1 MTTAQSRD
9 YSGDQLAAG
18 FALGTA
24 LGLTPLFSLHNLF
37 LLAVPI
43 VLRLSFRTF
52 VLGWLVAIPAGFLLD
67 PLFDAVGATLL
78 SSAVLRPLWVWAANT
93 TVIPLTSFNNTVTL
107 GSFVFWS
114 VALVPLYLSS
124 RKGVASYR
132 DGLERLLSGLPGIG
146 PLGRIGVVRRLLGLE
161 SQRRGWVRNG
171 FVIPLALFVGVGV
184 GAWWIL
190 ADRGAQ
196 AAVERVGTRIMGATV
211 DVGTMDVDLSDGVLA
226 MTVLQITDPS
236 APENN
241 IVEIGEI
248 AAAMSAG
255 PLLRAKV
262 AIDSVVVRDIR
273 FNTRRETPG
282 EVDTL
287 RERSTIFRDEMARWR
302 ASARIPTIPTPS
314 LSSPVDFS
322 TLSADSLETVIRARE
337 LAGTVGVTRGA
348 FRDHRLDGL
357 DARAQIDS
365 ASALIASLEG
375 ASFRSLGP
383 AGATRAVGT
392 LRSMAAGITDIVP
405 RIAELEESLA
415 TEVAGLRQGLA
426 ALDDLRD
433 GDYRRALGVLNLP
446 SFDPDDISA
455 ALFQAPLM
463 ERVET
468 LLYWAQVVDANL
480 PDGNRSFRFEGP
492 ERLRGAGENVTFPS
506 EGSSL
511 PAFAMNKLEGSVTI
525 GALTGFAVRVLDLS
539 SDPGVIGRPT
549 TVHLTGES
557 GATRGGLDLGLDR
570 TGSTP
575 EDQLVARFSGL
586 PLPALDI
593 GALGARLDLG
603 EGATRVEL
611 SRSGDAIVGDV
622 TWSATGATWQRDGPE
637 ATGAPA
643 YLWDIVSRLTSIEIT
658 LGLDGTLSSPGISVR
673 SDIGEQIV
681 QALRDQIGDEVR
693 RAEARA
699 RAEVDRLIEQ
709 SLTEVRS
716 QLADFDESIGGTL
729 GDYRGELDRAR
740 TSLETRLRDLTPN
753 LPTLPGLPG

>member
-18 FALGTA
+18 FALGTV
-24 LGLTPLFSLHNLF
+24 LGLTPIFSFHNLF
-37 LLAVPI
+37 LLVAPI
-43 VLRLSFRTF
+43 VFRLSFRAF
-52 VLGWLVAIPAGFLLD
+52 LLGWLTAITVGFLLD

-78 SSAVLRPLWVWAANT
+78 SSAVLRPLWIWAANT
-93 TVIPLTSFNNTVTL
+93 PVIPLTSFNNTVTL
-107 GSFVFWS
+107 GSFVFWAA
-114 VALVPLYLSS
+114 ALVPLYLLS
-124 RKGVASYR
+124 RKGVASPRY
-132 DGLERLLSGLPGIG
+132 GLDRLRSGLPGIG
-146 PLGRIGVVRRLLGLE
+146 SLWRIGVARRLLGLE
-161 SQRRGWVRNG
+161 SQRRGWVRKG
-171 FVIPLALFVGVGV
+171 FVIPLALFVGAGV

-190 ADRGAQ
+190 ADRGAH

-211 DVGTMDVDLSDGVLA
+211 DVGTTDVDLSDGVVA

-241 IVEIGEI
+241 IVEIGGI
-248 AAAMSAG
+248 AAAMSAA

-273 FNTRRETPG
+273 FNTRRDTPG

-302 ASARIPTIPTPS
+302 ASARIPTIPTAS

-337 LAGTVGVTRGA
+337 LARTVGVTRGA
-348 FRDHRLDGL
+348 FGDRVAGL

-365 ASALIASLEG
+365 ASALVASLEG
-375 ASFRSLGP
+375 ASFRNLGP
-383 AGATRAVGT
+383 AGATRAVGA

-405 RIAELEESLA
+405 RIAELEENLA
-415 TEVAGLRQGLA
+415 TELAGLRQGLA

-433 GDYRRALGVLNLP
+433 GDYRRALGLLNLP
-446 SFDPDDISA
+446 SLDPDDISA

-480 PDGNRSFRFEGP
+480 PDGNRYFRFEGP
-492 ERLRGAGENVTFPS
+492 ERLRRAGENVTFPS

-525 GALTGFAVRVLDLS
+525 GALTGFAIQVLDLS
-539 SDPGVIGRPT
+539 SDPRAIGRPT
-549 TVHLTGES
+549 TVHLNGES
-557 GATRGGLDLGLDR
+557 GATRGGLDLNLDR

-575 EDQLVARFSGL
+575 EDQLVAQFSGL

-603 EGATRVEL
+603 E
-611 SRSGDAIVGDV
+611 
-622 TWSATGATWQRDGPE
+622 WRDP
-637 ATGAPA
+637 
-643 YLWDIVSRLTSIEIT
+643 LK
-658 LGLDGTLSSPGISVR
+658 
-673 SDIGEQIV
+673 
-681 QALRDQIGDEVR
+681 RDQSGC
-693 RAEARA
+693 
-699 RAEVDRLIEQ
+699 
-709 SLTEVRS
+709 
-716 QLADFDESIGGTL
+716 
-729 GDYRGELDRAR
+729 
-740 TSLETRLRDLTPN
+740 
-753 LPTLPGLPG
+753 